1 MSSGS
6 GRNYL
11 HSIEKNNI
19 EKKLFYQ
26 ICVLFFNK
34 KILKIHLKYI
44 AAKKQN
50 IQTFHLILFILNT
63 VIQFFVEFTTSG
75 RVIRK
80 LLKNGYIYLFKK
92 KLANEVSSR

>member
-6 GRNYL
+6 GGNYL

-34 KILKIHLKYI
+34 ILLKYI

>member
-34 KILKIHLKYI
+34 ILLKYI

>member
-34 KILKIHLKYI
+34 ILLKYI
-44 AAKKQN
+44 VAKKQN

>member
-34 KILKIHLKYI
+34 ILLKYI
-44 AAKKQN
+44 AAEKQN

>member
-26 ICVLFFNK
+26 IRVLFFH
-34 KILKIHLKYI
+34 KILLKYI

-50 IQTFHLILFILNT
+50 IQTFHLILFIHNT
-63 VIQFFVEFTTSG
+63 VIQFFVEFATSG

>member
-34 KILKIHLKYI
+34 ILLKYI

-50 IQTFHLILFILNT
+50 IQIFHLILFILNT

-92 KLANEVSSR
+92 KLAKEVSSR

>member
-1 MSSGS
+1 MFSGS

-34 KILKIHLKYI
+34 ILLKYI

>member
-34 KILKIHLKYI
+34 ILLKYI

-50 IQTFHLILFILNT
+50 IQTFHLILFSLNT

>member
-34 KILKIHLKYI
+34 ILLKYI
-44 AAKKQN
+44 APKKQN

>member
-1 MSSGS
+1 MSSES

-34 KILKIHLKYI
+34 ILLKYI

>member
-34 KILKIHLKYI
+34 ILLKYI

-50 IQTFHLILFILNT
+50 IQTFHVILFILNT

-92 KLANEVSSR
+92 KLAKEVSSR

>member
-19 EKKLFYQ
+19 EKTLFYQ

-34 KILKIHLKYI
+34 ILLKYI

-92 KLANEVSSR
+92 KLAKEVSSR

>member
-34 KILKIHLKYI
+34 ILLKYI

-75 RVIRK
+75 RVTRK

-92 KLANEVSSR
+92 KLAKEVSSR

>member
-34 KILKIHLKYI
+34 ILLKYI

-92 KLANEVSSR
+92 KLAKEVSSR

>member
-34 KILKIHLKYI
+34 ILLKYI

-50 IQTFHLILFILNT
+50 IQTFHVILFILNT